1 MDPRALEEIVDRALR
16 DLPAP
21 RAPRTLLPRVMQAV
35 RAGVMPAPLVGW
47 RTWPMSW
54 QIATLAGLLLVGFGA
69 VNLAQFGMDVVGLY
83 ITSPPAD
90 SPTGRVLEELGGVAS
105 ALRVMWRVVIQPLV
119 VFAGLVLAV
128 MGAACAAFGT
138 AIGRVALGG
147 ASRL

>member
-1 MDPRALEEIVDRALR
+1 MDPRALEEIVDRALK

-35 RAGVMPAPLVGW
+35 RAGARTAPLVGW
-47 RTWPMSW
+47 RTWPLSW
-54 QIATLAGLLLVGFGA
+54 QVGTLAGLLLVGFGA
-69 VNLAQFGMDVVGLY
+69 VNLAQFGMDVISLY
-83 ITSPPAD
+83 VASPPGD
-90 SPTGRVLEELGGVAS
+90 SASGRVLQELGTVAS
-105 ALRVMWRVVIQPLV
+105 ALRVMWRVVIEPFV
-119 VFAGLVLAV
+119 VFGGLVLAI